1 MNNKVILLFFPRVN
15 TDNTRFMPFSV
26 LHLER
31 MIRDKGYTI
40 VIVDEQTN
48 ENYEQ
53 LIEKYKET
61 VFLAAITSTTGYQ
74 LKGAIEFSEKLK
86 KIAPQAYTL
95 WCGWHTSI
103 LPELTLK
110 ENYVDFVISG
120 QSENSFKELVTA
132 LINNMPFNNIS
143 GLGYK
148 ENQQL
153 FLNPQGD
160 FKDINDFPEIDLN
173 LINPNDYIFTNSFSK
188 RCLTYFASH
197 GCPYKCE
204 FCSFATVF
212 QGKWYHKRIS
222 QIIKDISYLK
232 EKAQLDG
239 ISFWDDNFF
248 TSKSYALEL
257 AHSLIDNNMNI
268 KWECCT
274 HAGLF
279 NKLFE
284 ESDIALFYK
293 SGLKQVFI
301 GAESGD
307 EDILNLIDKHIN
319 VEDNYLFAKHLK
331 PFNISP
337 VFLIMV
343 AFPVNPDK
351 DLKASLNMI
360 RKAKLINNKLKI
372 RLHIFMPVPK
382 TKMYSIALEKG
393 MVIPD
398 KLKDYIYLLYNFK
411 LPWIKKNYSWQI
423 ETFVNFYLPLANPF
437 LYKEA
442 PTTLLKIFTALLSL
456 SFFPFVY
463 LRFKFNFFKWPVEA
477 YSFLYFLRIL
487 NKIFKTKLTLGS
499 ESYLDKNNLG
509 FYNSYCS

>member
-15 TDNTRFMPFSV
+15 ADNTRFMPFSV

-31 MIRDKGYTI
+31 MARGKGHTVI
-40 VIVDEQTN
+40 IVDEQTN
-48 ENYEQ
+48 THYEN
-53 LIEKYKET
+53 LIEKYKESI
-61 VFLAAITSTTGYQ
+61 FLAAVTSTTGYQ
-74 LKGAIEFSEKLK
+74 LKGAIAFSEKIK
-86 KIAPQAYTL
+86 KLAPQAYTV

-120 QSENSFKELVTA
+120 QAEISFEMLLTA
-132 LINNMPFNNIS
+132 LTEDTSFNDIK

-148 ENQQL
+148 TSDQL
-153 FLNPQGD
+153 FFNPQGE
-160 FKDINDFPEIDLN
+160 FQDINTFPEIDLS
-173 LINPNDYIFTNSFSK
+173 LVNPNDYIFTNSFSK

-212 QGKWYHKRIS
+212 QGKWYHKSIS

-232 EKAQLDG
+232 NKAHLDG

-248 TSKSYALEL
+248 TNKTFSLEL
-257 AHSLIDNNMNI
+257 AQAFIDNNLNI

-279 NKLFE
+279 NKLFD
-284 ESDIALFYK
+284 ESDVALFYK
-293 SGLKQVFI
+293 SGLRQIFI

-307 EDILNLIDKHIN
+307 EEILKRINKHIN
-319 VEDNYLFAKHLK
+319 VEDNYTFVKK
-331 PFNISP
+331 IKKFNIAP
-337 VFLIMV
+337 VFLIMT
-343 AFPVNPDK
+343 AFPINPDK

-360 RKAKLINNKLKI
+360 RKAKIINKKLKT
-372 RLHIFMPVPK
+372 RLHIFIPVPK
-382 TKMYSIALEKG
+382 TKMYDFALERG
-393 MVIPD
+393 MTIPN
-398 KLKDYIYLLYNFK
+398 KLNDYIYLLYNFK
-411 LPWIKKNYSWQI
+411 LPWIKKDYSWQL
-423 ETFVNFYLPLANPF
+423 ETFINFYLPLANPC

-442 PTTLLKIFTALLSL
+442 PTALLKIFTALLSL
-456 SFFPFVY
+456 FFFPFTY
-463 LRFKFNFFKWPVEA
+463 LRFKFNFFHWPIEA
-477 YSFLYFLRIL
+477 CFFLYVLRIF

-499 ESYLDKNNLG
+499 ESYLDKNSLG